1 MLPDEKKPPFTELY
15 EGNFVRINRYLRYRL
30 ADPWEADDLTAQV
43 FLRALEKYAA
53 FRADVP
59 AHVWLFRLAH
69 NLLVDHYRR
78 EQSRPERL
86 PVEQALAKLVA
97 VAADTPEER
106 LLQEE
111 ELRQLRL
118 CLLKLPADYQEV
130 LSLRYGADLKFAE
143 IGRVLGR
150 SEAVV
155 RVWHWR
161 GLKALRRALQIE
173 QGKKRGDCICPET
186 NRTKQMAAR

>member
-1 MLPDEKKPPFTELY
+1 
-15 EGNFVRINRYLRYRL
+15 
-30 ADPWEADDLTAQV
+30 DLTAQV
-43 FLRALEKYAA
+43 FLRALEKYAS

-78 EQSRPERL
+78 EQSRPGRL
-86 PVEQALAKLVA
+86 PMEEALAELVA
-97 VAADTPEER
+97 VTADTPEER

-118 CLLKLPADYQEV
+118 CLLQLPADYQEV

-150 SEAVV
+150 PEAIV

-161 GLKALRRALQIE
+161 GLKALRRAFQE
-173 QGKKRGDCICPET
+173 WRDKKRGEWECPET
-186 NRTKQMAAR
+186 NKTKQMAAR

>member
-1 MLPDEKKPPFTELY
+1 MLTAAGKAPFTEVY
-15 EGNFVRINRYLRYRL
+15 EANFARINRYLRYRL
-30 ADPWEADDLTAQV
+30 ADSWEADDLTAQV
-43 FLRALEKYAA
+43 FLKALEKYDY
-53 FRADVP
+53 FRGEVP
-59 AHVWLFRLAH
+59 VHLWLLRLAH
-69 NLLVDHYRR
+69 NLLVDYYRR
-78 EQSRPERL
+78 GRVRL
-86 PVEQALAKLVA
+86 EPVNLEGLPAATVA

-118 CLLKLPADYQEV
+118 CLLALPADYQEV

-155 RVWHWR
+155 RMWHWR
-161 GLKALRRALQIE
+161 GLKALRRALVQ
-173 QGKKRGDCICPET
+173 QGEKKRGEEKCPET
-186 NRTKQMAAR
+186 IETARMAAR